1 VADLIATHPLDQLA
15 QSIGAHHLAAA
26 PQGRI
31 TALAPFE
38 TKGLPAPGRAVA
50 HSGGLTLW
58 AGHGLWLATG
68 APPALTPATDA
79 TDAWVAVRLTG
90 PAPDAVLARLVPVD
104 LRPLHFAPGHVART
118 LLGHVAVLIH
128 RPATAP
134 EALEVWLPRSMAAH
148 ALDDLAEAMRAV
160 AAR

>member
-1 VADLIATHPLDQLA
+1 
-15 QSIGAHHLAAA
+15 
-26 PQGRI
+26 
-31 TALAPFE
+31 
-38 TKGLPAPGRAVA
+38 
-50 HSGGLTLW
+50 
-58 AGHGLWLATG
+58 
-68 APPALTPATDA
+68 
-79 TDAWVAVRLTG
+79 VAVRLTG

>member
-1 VADLIATHPLDQLA
+1 VADLTATTPLALLA
-15 QSIGAHHLAAA
+15 QTYGAHHLALA
-26 PQGRI
+26 PQGPI

-50 HSGGLTLW
+50 HAGGVTLW

-68 APPALTPATDA
+68 TPPAITPQTDA
-79 TDAWVAVRLTG
+79 TDAWVVARLSG

-104 LRPLHFAPGHVART
+104 LRPLHFAPGHVVRT

-128 RPATAP
+128 RPEGAP
-134 EALEVWLPRSMAAH
+134 EVLEIWLPRSVAAH
-148 ALDDLAEAMRAV
+148 ALGDLAEAMRGL